1 MSKSKKFTSYLG
13 ITIGSLA
20 LIANTIAL
28 TVYYS
33 SLSPLIVGGIIG
45 STLPLIVCT
54 LISILSLFADK
65 NSLNKIYGGIYDQE
79 RINKKAELF
88 NELGKKIV
96 PSIVGSIASFGVGA
110 GLAALSFTS
119 PTAIIVLTLIANAV
133 ITSLVSK
140 VTERFSSPPSGG
152 LVDIEVDNSRSSS
165 HIFC

>member
-65 NSLNKIYGGIYDQE
+65 ILLIKYMVVYMI
-79 RINKKAELF
+79 KKE
-88 NELGKKIV
+88 
-96 PSIVGSIASFGVGA
+96 
-110 GLAALSFTS
+110 
-119 PTAIIVLTLIANAV
+119 
-133 ITSLVSK
+133 
-140 VTERFSSPPSGG
+140 
-152 LVDIEVDNSRSSS
+152 
-165 HIFC
+165 